1 MTSMTDEELH
11 EDSLRLLGRMAA
23 GVVHDLNNILTVM
36 RVALDL
42 DDKARLREGIESAA
56 RLTQNLL
63 EYARGSKPDP
73 MPIDLPALVQR
84 VLGLVGRVITPEVL
98 VILDKPPVVPLVRGV
113 EAELEQMLL
122 NLVINACDAMSSGG
136 ELRIRLRVPGPSA
149 VIIEVMDTGQGFVC
163 EDTPTSPSGRST
175 KPGRGGGRGL
185 GLRIVRAVVERHH
198 AVLKIATR
206 EGGGTAISVIL
217 EPWTSTPRS
226 D

>member
-11 EDSLRLLGRMAA
+11 EDSFRLLGRMAA
-23 GVVHDLNNILTVM
+23 GVVHDLNNLLTVM

-42 DDKARLREGIESAA
+42 DDKARLREGIESAV

-84 VLGLVGRVITPEVL
+84 VLGLIGRVITPEIL
-98 VILDKPPVVPLVRGV
+98 VIVDKPPVVPLVRGV

-122 NLVINACDAMSSGG
+122 NLIINACDAMPSGG

-149 VIIEVMDTGQGFVC
+149 VAVEVMDSGQGFTC
-163 EDTPTSPSGRST
+163 EDTPTSPSARST
-175 KPGRGGGRGL
+175 KPGRRGGRGL
-185 GLRIVRAVVERHH
+185 GLRIVRAAVDRHH
-198 AVLKIATR
+198 AVMKIATR
-206 EGGGTAISVIL
+206 ENGGTAVSVIL
-217 EPWTSTPRS
+217 EPWSQSP
-226 D
+226 